1 MYCDPNALHQLVIRH
16 FMIMLICA
24 YQHNGTCLQCHH
36 TQDDKLWLL
45 CKYVIIHLWSW
56 WVVDT
61 MTIIVLQAST
71 LFYEFTASNWLKI
84 TIDNL
89 ILNKALAFKSSIG
102 LRAAGVKAGRVY
114 LCRVAG
120 NTGDAI
126 WPVTPCVLLRAI
138 QGGPKKVSLRSLHIT
153 SSNTD
158 RFS

>member
-1 MYCDPNALHQLVIRH
+1 
-16 FMIMLICA
+16 
-24 YQHNGTCLQCHH
+24 
-36 TQDDKLWLL
+36 
-45 CKYVIIHLWSW
+45 
-56 WVVDT
+56 

-126 WPVTPCVLLRAI
+126 
-138 QGGPKKVSLRSLHIT
+138 
-153 SSNTD
+153 
-158 RFS
+158 